1 MEDENLTTTEEET
14 AADTQG
20 TEWEDVDYK
29 TLYEQEKAEKEK
41 ALADSKKWEWR
52 FKTTKAK
59 ENQWKTQGVT
69 TDDVKKMVDD
79 WVNLVRFYSDNKGA
93 IEYQED
99 IETLVAKWIDRNQAF
114 KYVLAEKDPTQLLDE
129 AKKAQLSGNTALT
142 WVPWKLWG
150 QKDPYLMTDE
160 EVAQL
165 SDAEFEKLFPSWA
178 DQKKFYAETK

>member
-1 MEDENLTTTEEET
+1 MEEEVKTTEEEM
-14 AADTQG
+14 ADETPDTDG
-20 TEWEDVDYK
+20 DVDYK
-29 TLYEQEKAEKEK
+29 ALYEQEKAEKEK

-59 ENQWKTQGVT
+59 ENQAKWWVSTE
-69 TDDVKKMVDD
+69 DVQKMVND

-99 IETLVAKWIDRNQAF
+99 IETLVAKWIDRGQAF

-142 WVPWKLWG
+142 WVPWKVWG
-150 QKDPYLMTDE
+150 QKNPYDMSEEEIAKLSDE
-160 EVAQL
+160 EF
-165 SDAEFEKLFPSWA
+165 DKLFPSWA